1 MASTKYIG
9 YVGGVAVAMG
19 VGAAIATAGQGTAN
33 ADATDG
39 GSAAKDAGT
48 STSVNAGPKRTPA
61 GPAKALS
68 KINDNVA
75 KVSAQ
80 VTKTAHTVSTSL
92 SDSLAKP
99 AAQPVT
105 KVGSKPAPSAAD
117 FEAKQVD
124 RLKKMFEPKQAAAP
138 SQPTAPKTDS
148 SVDAP
153 VSRAAVQADAP
164 SPTAAPA
171 WSPNPF
177 RADDP
182 KPTNEP
188 DLVQQLSST
197 LIGITPEAL
206 QPVTREGVE
215 AGYRV
220 SQMVPWLNIVVPAT
234 KIIPNL
240 SPALQSDPA
249 GLRARQ
255 VIVNQLLITTQPG
268 SLAFYGYDE
277 VADLLNVEYPADDLK
292 QQAFVTAWNILDP
305 FQLAHVSGESGID
318 RTYAV

>member
-19 VGAAIATAGQGTAN
+19 VGAAIAAAGQGTAN

-39 GSAAKDAGT
+39 GPAAKDAGT
-48 STSVNAGPKRTPA
+48 STSVNAGPKRTPT

-68 KINDNVA
+68 KVNDNVA
-75 KVSAQ
+75 KVNAQ
-80 VTKTAHTVSTSL
+80 VTKTAHSVSASI
-92 SDSLAKP
+92 SDSVAKP
-99 AAQPVT
+99 AAKPVT
-105 KVGSKPAPSAAD
+105 KVGSKPTLGVAD
-117 FEAKQVD
+117 FEAQQVD

-138 SQPTAPKTDS
+138 QQPAAPQSDS
-148 SVDAP
+148 SVNTP
-153 VSRAAVQADAP
+153 VSRAAVQADTP

-182 KPTNEP
+182 TPTNEP
-188 DLVQQLSST
+188 DLVQQLSSS

-206 QPVTREGVE
+206 QPFTREGVE
-215 AGYRV
+215 AGYRG
-220 SQMVPWLNIVVPAT
+220 SQMVPWLNVVVPAT

-240 SPALQSDPA
+240 SPALQNDAA
-249 GLRARQ
+249 GLQARQ

-277 VADLLNVEYPADDLK
+277 AADLLNVEYPADELK
-292 QQAFVTAWNILDP
+292 QQFFVTAWNILDP
-305 FQLAHVSGESGID
+305 FRLAHVEGDSGID

>member
-9 YVGGVAVAMG
+9 YVGGVAVAVG
-19 VGAAIATAGQGTAN
+19 VGAAIAAAGQGTAN

-39 GSAAKDAGT
+39 GSTAKDAGT

-80 VTKTAHTVSTSL
+80 VTTTAHTVSTSI

-105 KVGSKPAPSAAD
+105 KVGSKPD

-124 RLKKMFEPKQAAAP
+124 RLKKMFEPKQTAAP
-138 SQPTAPKTDS
+138 QKPTAPKPDS

-153 VSRAAVQADAP
+153 VSRAAVQADTPA
-164 SPTAAPA
+164 PTAAPG

-182 KPTNEP
+182 TPTNEP
-188 DLVQQLSST
+188 ELVQQLSST

-206 QPVTREGVE
+206 QPFTREGVE

-240 SPALQSDPA
+240 SPALQSGDDGA
-249 GLRARQ
+249 RARQ

-305 FQLAHVSGESGID
+305 FQLAHVEGESGID

>member
-9 YVGGVAVAMG
+9 YVGGVAVAVG
-19 VGAAIATAGQGTAN
+19 VGAAIAAAGQGTAN

-48 STSVNAGPKRTPA
+48 STSVNAGPKRSAP

-80 VTKTAHTVSTSL
+80 VTKTAHSVSASI

-99 AAQPVT
+99 AAKPVT
-105 KVGSKPAPSAAD
+105 KVGSKPTPSPAD

-124 RLKKMFEPKQAAAP
+124 RLKKMFEPRQAAA
-138 SQPTAPKTDS
+138 QHTAPKPDS

-153 VSRAAVQADAP
+153 VSRAAVQADTPA
-164 SPTAAPA
+164 PTAAPA

-177 RADDP
+177 RTDDP
-182 KPTNEP
+182 TPTNEP
-188 DLVQQLSST
+188 ELVQQLSST

-206 QPVTREGVE
+206 QPFTREGVE

-240 SPALQSDPA
+240 SPALQSGDDGA
-249 GLRARQ
+249 RARQ

-268 SLAFYGYDE
+268 SIAFYGYDE
-277 VADLLNVEYPADDLK
+277 VADLLNVEHPADDLK

-305 FQLAHVSGESGID
+305 FHLAHVPDESGID